1 VPKTPNILLFLTD
14 DHAPWTLPCY
24 GNSEVQAPTFDRLAR
39 EGAVFRNAFTPT
51 PVCSPG
57 RACLLTGLTC
67 SQHGVHDWIAMHD
80 PECQERDWLA
90 GQVTLSELLQQNG
103 YHCGLA
109 GKWHIGQDYQT
120 PRGYDWYFGFAIQGG
135 HQGLSTYVYEDRV
148 RLQRG
153 NVTEI
158 VTEQAIDFLNRAP
171 DDKPFFLHVGFTDTH
186 SPYVGQD
193 PELVALYQNATFQDI
208 DIDPQHPWHWNEGF
222 AQDATIAPDDI
233 RIRHMTQYAA
243 VTDIDRHMEKL
254 IATLESNGQLDNTL
268 IIYTSDHGLSL
279 GQNGFWGKGNATR
292 PLNLYDISTRI
303 PLIIRGPNIS
313 PGVKIDHCVD
323 HFDTFQT
330 LLDVCHLDGT
340 LLRQDTPYP
349 GKSYLSLA
357 QGDQKPPWDDTRYG
371 EYGDMRMIRTPEYK
385 LVKRYP
391 DGPDELFDLINDPR
405 ELINRIGKADLLTV
419 QKELTQNLNAFF
431 AQHEDPVKSGLRVR
445 ELPRHNTPQKPAQIY
460 SSEAWRD
467 GIRSQHGQT
476 PQ

>member
-1 VPKTPNILLFLTD
+1 MSKNPNILLFLTD

-24 GNSEVQAPTFDRLAR
+24 GNTEVQSPTFDRLAT
-39 EGAVFRNAFTPT
+39 EGTVFKNAFTPT

-90 GQVTLSELLQQNG
+90 GQITLSELLQRNG

-120 PRGYDWYFGFAIQGG
+120 PRGYDWYFGFAMQGG
-135 HQGLSTYVYEDRV
+135 HQGLSTYIYDNRV
-148 RLQRG
+148 RMQKG

-158 VTEQAIDFLNRAP
+158 VTDQAIDFLNRTP
-171 DDKPFFLHVGFTDTH
+171 NEKPFFLHIGYTDTH

-193 PELVALYQNATFQDI
+193 PELVALYENATFNDI
-208 DIDPQHPWHWNEGF
+208 EVDPQHPWHWNEGF
-222 AQDATIAPDDI
+222 AQDANIQPNDI

-243 VTDIDRHMEKL
+243 VTDIDRHINRLLKR
-254 IATLESNGQLDNTL
+254 LEENGQLDNTL
-268 IIYTSDHGLSL
+268 IIYTSDHGLTL
-279 GQNGFWGKGNATR
+279 GQNGFWGKGNGTR

-303 PLIIRGPNIS
+303 PLIIRGPNI
-313 PGVKIDHCVD
+313 PHGTEVNHCVD

-330 LLDVCHLDGT
+330 ICDVCNIDSGQ
-340 LLRQDTPYP
+340 RRPDMSYP
-349 GKSYLSLA
+349 GQSYLPLTSGA
-357 QGDQKPPWDDTRYG
+357 PNPNWDDTRYG
-371 EYGDMRMIRTPEYK
+371 EYGDMRMIRTPTHK

-391 DGPDELFDLINDPR
+391 NGPDELFYLQRDPTEKTNLIDQDDQFPH
-405 ELINRIGKADLLTV
+405 KT
-419 QKELTQNLNAFF
+419 ELTEKLNTFF
-431 AQHEDPVKSGLRVR
+431 AQHQDPEKSGLNVQN
-445 ELPRHNTPQKPAQIY
+445 LPRHNTPQKPTQII

-467 GIRSQHGQT
+467 GIRSRRQS
-476 PQ
+476 